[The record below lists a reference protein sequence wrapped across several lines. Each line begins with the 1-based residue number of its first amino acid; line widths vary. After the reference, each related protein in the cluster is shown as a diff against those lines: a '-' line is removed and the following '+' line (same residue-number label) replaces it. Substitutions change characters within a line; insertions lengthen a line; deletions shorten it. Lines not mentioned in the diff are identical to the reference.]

1 MKAKQI
7 LWSVVAA
14 FAALGL
20 ASCDGKEKDDP
31 TGGLALNKAKYEMS
45 VGDEYQLKATVA
57 GAEVVAEWSTSDAAV
72 ASVEAGLIKGL
83 KEGSATITATF
94 NGESATCAVT
104 VVAIAE
110 DMPALEAPGAG
121 KVTICVQAPKAM
133 CGYLVAPGTLTDWNP
148 GDGANKALSLVDGTT
163 TWYAGTFDWE
173 DGVKYTFKI
182 AATDADGVWS
192 WDYQLANG
200 ELLEGDCSA
209 ELTSDITINKDN
221 QVIYISVTEFSVDPC
236 GELAPAGLATFN
248 LTATG
253 FPEGTEFG
261 IAGNFAEK
269 ERAWACPPAPEN
281 TLTLKDGVYTGQIEV
296 PAVFTYKYLVKLPDA
311 DWAWWTPNP
320 NLIMPTNLIT
330 NDTTEYV
337 APEEPEEAP
346 AE

>member
-1 MKAKQI
+1 MKTKQ
-7 LWSVVAA
+7 LFWTLVASVAA
-14 FAALGL
+14 LSMALTG
-20 ASCDGKEKDDP
+20 CEKDKDGDAGKL
-31 TGGLALNKAKYEMS
+31 TLNKANLSLS
-45 VGDEYQLKATVA
+45 VGDEYTLTANIDDAAVT
-57 GAEVVAEWSTSDAAV
+57 AEWSTSDAKVVTVDAGKIVAV
-72 ASVEAGLIKGL
+72 AT
-83 KEGSATITATF
+83 GSATITATAQ
-94 NGESATCAVT
+94 GQTATCNVT
-104 VVAIAE
+104 VEAVVE
-110 DMPALEAPGAG
+110 DQPSLEAPGAG
-121 KVTICVQAPKAM
+121 KVTICVRAPKAM
-133 CGYLVAPGTLTDWNP
+133 CGYLVVPGTITDWNP
-148 GDGANKALSLVDGTT
+148 GDGANKALTLVDGTT

-173 DGVKYTFKI
+173 DGVKYTFKV

-200 ELLEGDCSA
+200 ELIEGDCSP
-209 ELTSDITINKDN
+209 ELTADITINKDN

-261 IAGNFAEK
+261 IAGNFAEGG
-269 ERAWACPPAPEN
+269 WACPPTPEN

-311 DWAWWTPNP
+311 DWAWWTPDP

-330 NDTTEYV
+330 NDTTVYEV
-337 APEEPEEAP
+337 PAEEEAP

>member
-1 MKAKQI
+1 MKTKQI
-7 LWSVVAA
+7 LWGLVAA
-14 FAALGL
+14 VAALGL
-20 ASCDGKEKDDP
+20 TACDKEDDP
-31 TGGLALNKAKYEMS
+31 KGGLALNKTTYSMS
-45 VGDEYQLKATVA
+45 VGDEYQLKATLD
-57 GAEVVAEWSTSDAAV
+57 GAEVEATWATSNEAV
-72 ASVEAGLIKGL
+72 VTVEAGKISGVAP
-83 KEGSATITATF
+83 GSATITATAQ
-94 NGESATCAVT
+94 GQTATCAVT
-104 VVAIAE
+104 VEAVVE
-110 DMPALEAPGAG
+110 DQPSLEAPGAG

-148 GDGANKALSLVDGTT
+148 GDGANKALTLVDGTT

-200 ELLEGDCSA
+200 ELLDGDCSP
-209 ELTSDITINKDN
+209 ELTSDITINTDN

-261 IAGNFAEK
+261 VAGNFAEGG
-269 ERAWACPPAPEN
+269 WACPPSDDHI
-281 TLTLKDGVYTGQIEV
+281 LTLNDGVYTGQFEV
-296 PAVFTYKYLVKLPDA
+296 PAVFTYKYLVKMPDA
-311 DWAWWTPNP
+311 DWAWWTPDP

-337 APEEPEEAP
+337 APEEPEDAQ
-346 AE
+346 

>member
-1 MKAKQI
+1 MKTKQI
-7 LWSVVAA
+7 LWGLVAA
-14 FAALGL
+14 VAALGL
-20 ASCDGKEKDDP
+20 TACDKDDDP
-31 TGGLALNKAKYEMS
+31 KGGLALNKTTYSMS
-45 VGDEYQLKATVA
+45 VGDEYQLKATLD
-57 GAEVVAEWSTSDAAV
+57 GAEVEATWATSNEAV
-72 ASVEAGLIKGL
+72 VTVEAGKISGVAP
-83 KEGSATITATF
+83 GSATITATAQ
-94 NGESATCAVT
+94 GQTATCAVT
-104 VVAIAE
+104 VEAVVE
-110 DMPALEAPGAG
+110 DQPSLEAPGAG

-148 GDGANKALSLVDGTT
+148 GDGANKALTLVDGTT

-182 AATDADGVWS
+182 AATDKDGVWS

-200 ELLEGDCSA
+200 ELLDGDCSP
-209 ELTSDITINKDN
+209 ELTSDITINTDN

-261 IAGNFAEK
+261 VAGNFAEGG
-269 ERAWACPPAPEN
+269 WACPPSDDHI
-281 TLTLKDGVYTGQIEV
+281 LTLKDGVYTGQFEV
-296 PAVFTYKYLVKLPDA
+296 PAVFTYKYLVKMPDA
-311 DWAWWTPNP
+311 DWAWWTPDP

-337 APEEPEEAP
+337 APEEPETP

>member
-1 MKAKQI
+1 MKTKQI
-7 LWSVVAA
+7 LWGLVAA
-14 FAALGL
+14 VAALGL
-20 ASCDGKEKDDP
+20 TACDKEDDP
-31 TGGLALNKAKYEMS
+31 KGGLALNKTTYSMS
-45 VGDEYQLKATVA
+45 VGDEYQLKATLD
-57 GAEVVAEWSTSDAAV
+57 GAEVEATWATSNEAV
-72 ASVEAGLIKGL
+72 VTVEAGKISGVAP
-83 KEGSATITATF
+83 GSATITATAQ
-94 NGESATCAVT
+94 GQTATCAVT
-104 VVAIAE
+104 VEAVVE
-110 DMPALEAPGAG
+110 DQPSLEAPGAG

-148 GDGANKALSLVDGTT
+148 GDGANKALTLVDGTT

-200 ELLEGDCSA
+200 ELLDGDCSP
-209 ELTSDITINKDN
+209 ELTSDITINTDN

-261 IAGNFAEK
+261 VAGNFAEGG
-269 ERAWACPPAPEN
+269 WACPPSDDHI
-281 TLTLKDGVYTGQIEV
+281 LTLNDGVYTGQFEV
-296 PAVFTYKYLVKLPDA
+296 PAVFTYKYLVKMPDA
-311 DWAWWTPNP
+311 DWAWWTPDP

-337 APEEPEEAP
+337 APEEPETP

>member
-7 LWSVVAA
+7 LWTVVAA

-20 ASCDGKEKDDP
+20 TACDPKEDP
-31 TGGLALNKAKYEMS
+31 KGGLSLNKSAYEMS
-45 VGDEYQLKATVA
+45 VGDEYQLKATVD
-57 GAEVVAEWSTSDAAV
+57 GAEVVAEWATSDEAIV
-72 ASVEAGLIKGL
+72 SVEAGLITGL

-94 NGESATCAVT
+94 EGETATCAVT
-104 VVAIAE
+104 VVALAE

-200 ELLEGDCSA
+200 ELLEGDCTS
-209 ELTSDITINKDN
+209 ELTSDITINSDN

-248 LTATG
+248 LTAIG

-261 IAGNFAEK
+261 IAGNFAEGG
-269 ERAWACPPAPEN
+269 WACPPAPEN
-281 TLTLKDGVYTGQIEV
+281 TLTLQDGIYTAQIEV

-311 DWAWWTPNP
+311 DWAWWTPDP
-320 NLIMPTNLIT
+320 NLIMPTSLIT
-330 NDTTEYV
+330 NDTTEYS
-337 APEEPEEAP
+337 APEEEAP

>member
-83 KEGSATITATF
+83 KEGAATITATY

-110 DMPALEAPGAG
+110 DMPALPAPGAG
-121 KVTICVQAPKAM
+121 KVTICVQAPFAM
-133 CGYLVAPGTLTDWNP
+133 CGYIAAPGTLTDWKE
-148 GDGANKALSLVDGTT
+148 GDASNKALTLVDGTT

-173 DGVKYTFKI
+173 DGVKYDFKLG
-182 AATDADGVWS
+182 ATDAAGEFKWA
-192 WDYQLANG
+192 YQLSDG
-200 ELLEGDCSA
+200 ELLDGNCS
-209 ELTSDITINKDN
+209 EVLTENITVLADN
-221 QVIYISVTEFSVDPC
+221 QVIYIKVNAFAINPC
-236 GELAPAGLATFN
+236 ETLAPAGLATFN

-261 IAGNFAEK
+261 IAGSFDEG
-269 ERAWACPPAPEN
+269 AWACPPAPEN

-296 PAVFTYKYLVKLPDA
+296 PAVFQYKYLVKMPDA
-311 DWAWWTPNP
+311 DWAWWTPDP
-320 NLIMPTNLIT
+320 NINMTPELIT